1 MAGIIGFSLVCVYI
15 LGVYRLLGLIASV
28 ALCIYFLI
36 NVSLLKFLGAT
47 LTLPG
52 IAGII
57 LTIGM
62 AVDAN
67 VIVFSRIKEE
77 LLQGRYLPQSIRIGF
92 SKGFIA
98 ILDSNITTLMAA
110 TVLFFSLNGTI
121 KKVCR
126 NLKPWYLC

>member
-57 LTIGM
+57 LTIG
-62 AVDAN
+62 
-67 VIVFSRIKEE
+67 R
-77 LLQGRYLPQSIRIGF
+77 LLTQ
-92 SKGFIA
+92 
-98 ILDSNITTLMAA
+98 M
-110 TVLFFSLNGTI
+110 
-121 KKVCR
+121 
-126 NLKPWYLC
+126 